1 MPSSLPVRLGGCGRR
16 CDLEALRTSY
26 HTEARDT
33 FPGFAFFPCTDV
45 RESSKK
51 KSSQLQGAY
60 LMNPNEMGE
69 AMNVTPAT
77 KPSRSPV
84 PT

>member
-1 MPSSLPVRLGGCGRR
+1 MPSSLPVRSAGYGRR
-16 CDLEALRTSY
+16 CKFAASHPSLHA
-26 HTEARDT
+26 EARDT

-60 LMNPNEMGE
+60 LMNPSEMGE